1 MRVDNFATNEQGEKE
16 VRSWQNHLREIVCI
30 NVNQYHL

>member
-16 VRSWQNHLREIVCI
+16 VRSRQNHLRVIVCI
-30 NVNQYHL
+30 NVNQYQL